1 MKKLTLLTVMLVQ
14 ILVGQEEG
22 TVSHEEPNVEW
33 NGNLDAKYTVLRF
46 AANSP
51 IARLQFFQQSIP
63 STASQYRL
71 EPYLN
76 AAYTMSDVGFQM
88 RLHGTYYDDRRSSMD
103 LFEAFA
109 RYSPSIQTSFQTGKS
124 VYTWGKG
131 YAFNPVGFVN
141 PAKDPENPELA
152 QAGLLSAHV
161 EYVGSYTS
169 GPVQSFSAL
178 VVVVP
183 PGPSLNDR
191 FGDLGNTD
199 VAVKLSALMW
209 DTDFDVMTY
218 QSANAP
224 DRYGIDLSAN
234 ILENLEVHG
243 EASLA
248 RRASRSVVINGVAKQ
263 EPTDALNV
271 LTGIR
276 FLSSTNTT
284 VIVEYYRNGP
294 GMNEPEFQSYRSFL
308 VAAADAGTPAAVQ
321 HALQTNQSFF
331 RTSTLMRDYVYVK
344 ALHPEPFDWLYVT
357 PSVFALVNV
366 NDGSLLV
373 AAPVSYKPATNSE
386 FIFWPTLLLGSETS
400 EFGSR
405 QARQRFELWMRVFF

>member
-169 GPVQSFSAL
+169 GPVQSFS
-178 VVVVP
+178 V
-183 PGPSLNDR
+183 GFS
-191 FGDLGNTD
+191 
-199 VAVKLSALMW
+199 SAAGGYDELA
-209 DTDFDVMTY
+209 D
-218 QSANAP
+218 
-224 DRYGIDLSAN
+224 
-234 ILENLEVHG
+234 
-243 EASLA
+243 A
-248 RRASRSVVINGVAKQ
+248 RRVARYLWRTR
-263 EPTDALNV
+263 P
-271 LTGIR
+271 R
-276 FLSSTNTT
+276 
-284 VIVEYYRNGP
+284 
-294 GMNEPEFQSYRSFL
+294 
-308 VAAADAGTPAAVQ
+308 GT
-321 HALQTNQSFF
+321 
-331 RTSTLMRDYVYVK
+331 
-344 ALHPEPFDWLYVT
+344 
-357 PSVFALVNV
+357 
-366 NDGSLLV
+366 
-373 AAPVSYKPATNSE
+373 
-386 FIFWPTLLLGSETS
+386 
-400 EFGSR
+400 
-405 QARQRFELWMRVFF
+405 

>member
-46 AANSP
+46 TANSP

-109 RYSPSIQTSFQTGKS
+109 RYSPSIQTSFQAGKS

-271 LTGIR
+271 LAGIR

-284 VIVEYYRNGP
+284 IIAEYYHNGT
-294 GMNEPEFQSYRSFL
+294 GMQEPEFQSYRSFL
-308 VAAADAGTPAAVQ
+308 LAAADAGTPAAVQ

-331 RTSTLMRDYVYVK
+331 HTSTLMRDYVYVK

>member
-46 AANSP
+46 TANSP

-109 RYSPSIQTSFQTGKS
+109 RYSPSIQTSFQAGKS

-248 RRASRSVVINGVAKQ
+248 RRASKSVVINGVAKQ

-271 LTGIR
+271 LAGIR

-284 VIVEYYRNGP
+284 IIAEYYHNGT
-294 GMNEPEFQSYRSFL
+294 GMQEPEFQSYRSFL
-308 VAAADAGTPAAVQ
+308 LAAADAGTPAAVQ

-331 RTSTLMRDYVYVK
+331 HTSTLMRDYVYVK